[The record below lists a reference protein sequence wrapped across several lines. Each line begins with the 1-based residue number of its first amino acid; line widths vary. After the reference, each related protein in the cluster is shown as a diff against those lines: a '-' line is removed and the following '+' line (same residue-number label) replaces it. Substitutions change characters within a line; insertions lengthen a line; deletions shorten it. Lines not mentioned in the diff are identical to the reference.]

1 MKFFGENNHECV
13 KGKIRETLELDEVE
27 LSWYDAYEKVICS
40 YLMFNTVEKNH
51 VRKIYQEYL
60 DESIKLV
67 LEKGEKGLKAASC
80 LRLLGE
86 NSLYRETLKRCT
98 PYIFGIEYEGYIPVG
113 DYECYSGGI
122 LQKQLH
128 ALLLQKKF
136 FDFYAQTSTDSQAYI
151 LGYIPKTPWRKSNYI
166 DLIYTA
172 KCIEKVS
179 AKEAP
184 LRDVPAD
191 WWIDTY
197 HALYLYNT
205 QEDNKEDYAQ
215 IARNN
220 VQKIID
226 GSRFYVCGDGAYII
240 DLVLEYPE
248 IFEGAL
254 DGKLEVRKVKTK
266 LDDFNKLRL
275 SSPLKKEE
283 EILLKELKKSPNLN
297 FGYGEKPSKLKKL
310 KEVSEN
316 LIISMH
322 NDKYVE
328 VELLEELK
336 ENKEKFLDESFLK
349 YCTNLYRQ
357 TIYYRLLNLENE
369 SNVTLT
375 KLKEL
380 VIDNEGYLIKEEK
393 VLSIGYGYYYLYLL
407 EKTKDWKKVE
417 LENSNEELNDYL
429 EKIKFYLAADEK
441 DEKLEKGEI
450 SEPIEN
456 DELPDSYMYNAY
468 AHLLTN
474 DLGKFKATI
483 YASGVDLNSDI
494 AEVMTLEGFVVDDAT
509 VKSLISSS
517 DELIKIHKIRDEKM
531 DINTSK
537 LNLIKKLNALT
548 KAKDKEKA
556 KQALDKTKDKTY
568 NGIKGINEM
577 VELIPFILSM

>member
-1 MKFFGENNHECV
+1 M
-13 KGKIRETLELDEVE
+13 
-27 LSWYDAYEKVICS
+27 
-40 YLMFNTVEKNH
+40 
-51 VRKIYQEYL
+51 
-60 DESIKLV
+60 
-67 LEKGEKGLKAASC
+67 
-80 LRLLGE
+80 
-86 NSLYRETLKRCT
+86 
-98 PYIFGIEYEGYIPVG
+98 G
-113 DYECYSGGI
+113 DYGCYSGGI
-122 LQKQLH
+122 FQKQLH
-128 ALLLQKKF
+128 VLLLQKQF
-136 FDFYAQTSTDSQAYI
+136 WGFYAQTSTDLQGYI
-151 LGYIPKTPWRKSNYI
+151 LGYIPKMPFRISNYI

-184 LRDVPAD
+184 LRDDPAG

-254 DGKLEVRKVKTK
+254 DGKLEVKKVKTK
-266 LDDFNKLRL
+266 LEDFNKLRL
-275 SSPLKKEE
+275 SSPLTEDE
-283 EILLKELKKSPNLN
+283 EILLKGLKKEQSLN
-297 FGYGEKPSKLKKL
+297 FGYGEKPLKLKKL
-310 KEVSEN
+310 KEIIEN

-322 NDKYVE
+322 NDKDVE
-328 VELLEELK
+328 IELLEELK

-357 TIYYRLLNLENE
+357 TIYYRLLNLEEE
-369 SNVTLT
+369 SNRALI

-380 VIDNEGYLIKEEK
+380 VIDNEEYLSDEEK

-417 LENSNEELNDYL
+417 LENINEELDEYL

-450 SEPIEN
+450 SEPVEN

-531 DINTSK
+531 DIHTSK

-548 KAKDKEKA
+548 KAKDKERA
-556 KQALDKTKDKTY
+556 KEALDKTKDKIY
-568 NGIKGINEM
+568 NGIKGIDEM